1 MGNWQYIGRKAS
13 DGSRVFVEITIG
25 KTNGLYTTT
34 EHKNGAG
41 GKRISIVGAEIEKG
55 RRNASKYG
63 QLDLRKVRIDTS
75 DSDWSQADVESLRSL
90 WAAWHLND
98 MKAACAHMDADKARA
113 AFDRRETVLCP
124 AGSGY
129 KYGSAWLYQVPSA
142 RVLTEVARLAAL
154 PAGKIPA
161 GL

>member
-1 MGNWQYIGRKAS
+1 MSNWQYIGRKAS

-41 GKRISIVGAEIEKG
+41 GKRISIVGAEIMKG
-55 RRNASKYG
+55 RRTASGYG
-63 QLDLRKVRIDTS
+63 QGLLARHRIDTS
-75 DSDWSQADVESLRSL
+75 DSGWSQADVESLRSL

-98 MKAACAHMDADKARA
+98 MKAACVHMDEAKARA
-113 AFDRRETVLCP
+113 AFDRHETVLCP
-124 AGSGY
+124 RGSGY

-142 RVLTEVARLAAL
+142 RVLAEVARLAAL
-154 PAGKIPA
+154 PTGKIPA